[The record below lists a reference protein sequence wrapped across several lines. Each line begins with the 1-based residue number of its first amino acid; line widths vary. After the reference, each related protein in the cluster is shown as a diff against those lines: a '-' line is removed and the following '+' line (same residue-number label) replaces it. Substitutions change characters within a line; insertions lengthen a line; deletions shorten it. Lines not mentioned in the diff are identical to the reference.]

1 MNLGIKGKT
10 ALITASSKGIGKAIA
25 EGFAAEGCKVAVC
38 ARSKEELLELT
49 NDLKKRYGIDA
60 VWCICDINK
69 PKEIEST
76 VDAVHKELGSIDIL
90 VNNCGGPPAGYF
102 TEFSDRQWQ
111 NAIDQVLMSAVR
123 FIRLVLPDMI
133 SNEWGRIINIT
144 SITVKQPVDNL
155 VLSNSLRTGV
165 TGLAKTLSTEYA
177 KYNVTVNNI
186 APGYTLTNRLYDL
199 AVARAKKEKHS
210 HEEILTAMAKDTPG
224 NRLGAPEEIA
234 SAVLFL
240 ASKKASYI
248 NGITLNIDGGLNKSL
263 FG

>member
-25 EGFAAEGCKVAVC
+25 ESFAAEGCKVAVC

-49 NDLKKRYGIDA
+49 NDLKRRYGIDA
-60 VWCICDINK
+60 AWCMCDINK
-69 PKEIEST
+69 LKEIEST
-76 VDAVHKELGSIDIL
+76 VEAVHKELGSIDIL
-90 VNNCGGPPAGYF
+90 VNNCGGPPSGYF

-111 NAIDQVLMSAVR
+111 NSIDQVLMSAVR
-123 FIRLVLPDMI
+123 FIRLALPDMI

-144 SITVKQPVDNL
+144 SITVKQPIDNL

-165 TGLAKTLSTEYA
+165 IGLAKTLSTEYA
-177 KYNVTVNNI
+177 KYNITVNNI

-199 AVARAKKEKHS
+199 AVARAKKEKLS
-210 HEEILTAMAKDTPG
+210 HEEILTAMAKDTPA

-234 SAVLFL
+234 SAALFL

-248 NGITLNIDGGLNKSL
+248 TGVTLSVDGGLNKGL
-263 FG
+263 F